1 MLNVITLILMLQL
14 YSNYS
19 NLRYELDTLKSN
31 NKLLSDRLAEL
42 NKRLEVYE
50 EINILIQTMIRNIM
64 ARIINQT
71 LTTR

>member
-1 MLNVITLILMLQL
+1 MLNVITLVLMLQL
-14 YSNYS
+14 YSNYA
-19 NLRYELDTLKSN
+19 NLRYELDALKAN

-71 LTTR
+71 ITTR

>member
-19 NLRYELDTLKSN
+19 NLRYEIDVLKTN
-31 NKLLSDRLAEL
+31 NRLLSDRLEDL
-42 NKRLEVYE
+42 NKKLEVYE

-71 LTTR
+71 ITTR

>member
-1 MLNVITLILMLQL
+1 MLNIISLILMLQL

-19 NLRYELDTLKSN
+19 NLRYELDALKAN
-31 NKLLSDRLAEL
+31 NKLLSDRIAEL

-71 LTTR
+71 ITTR